1 MDKELWMPVE
11 EFCMHYQVE
20 ETFISL
26 LNDAGLIEISVIENT
41 GCIPANQLSAVERF
55 SRLHY
60 ELDINIEGIEAIYH
74 LLERIKHLQSQIK
87 KIKEQPPVPLYD
99 ESV

>member
-11 EFCMHYQVE
+11 EFCMYYQVE
-20 ETFISL
+20 KSFIFL
-26 LNDAGLIEISVIENT
+26 LKDAGLIEITVIENT
-41 GCIPANQLSAVERF
+41 GCIHANQLSSLEKF

-74 LLERIKHLQSQIK
+74 LLERIKHLQSQLK
-87 KIKEQPPVPLYD
+87 KIKEQLPVPSYY